1 MSGVPGPVSFSGDGH
16 RHSFYHGPIP
26 ADAADSG
33 LHRGV
38 VAVCLA
44 AVAGLAAMDARIDR
58 GARLRL
64 RQGCPVNAIFIKS
77 KVHIMEKF
85 LLLIREDAERREK
98 MSEEEFDQ
106 CIQIMSGWVESL
118 AQAGNFIS
126 CEPLQHRG
134 RVIGKDNVVS
144 DGPFIEAKEAISGYF
159 LIHAEN
165 LEQAASIAQTCP
177 LVLAGR
183 MSMEVRPVILFGNE

>member
-1 MSGVPGPVSFSGDGH
+1 
-16 RHSFYHGPIP
+16 
-26 ADAADSG
+26 
-33 LHRGV
+33 
-38 VAVCLA
+38 
-44 AVAGLAAMDARIDR
+44 
-58 GARLRL
+58 
-64 RQGCPVNAIFIKS
+64 
-77 KVHIMEKF
+77 MEKF
-85 LLLIREDAERREK
+85 LLLIREDAEGREK

-126 CEPLQHRG
+126 CEPLQPRG

>member
-1 MSGVPGPVSFSGDGH
+1 
-16 RHSFYHGPIP
+16 
-26 ADAADSG
+26 
-33 LHRGV
+33 
-38 VAVCLA
+38 
-44 AVAGLAAMDARIDR
+44 
-58 GARLRL
+58 
-64 RQGCPVNAIFIKS
+64 
-77 KVHIMEKF
+77 MEKF
-85 LLLIREDAERREK
+85 LLLIREDAEQREK
-98 MSEEEFDQ
+98 LTQEEFDQ

-134 RVIGKDNVVS
+134 KMVGKDNIVS